1 MSATI
6 TSIVTATG
14 NATANRAPPQAGI
27 FEGLNPA
34 KYNAN
39 NPIILFIIQ
48 AAIVIAL
55 CRTLYWPLSKI
66 RQPPVIAEVITGIV
80 LGPSIMGR
88 IPNFTNTIFPKES
101 MAGFTLAANIG
112 LIFYLFLV
120 GLEIDI
126 RFLVR
131 NWRTA
136 ISVASLDM
144 AIPFGLGYALAYGL
158 YRQFRDEPNI
168 VNINFATFGL
178 FVAIAIAI
186 TAFPVLCRIL
196 SSLNLLNSNVGVV
209 TLTSGIAN
217 DVIGWVL
224 LALCVTLV
232 NSGNGITALYVL
244 LAATGYAVFLAY
256 AVRPG
261 FTWILRKTHSLENG
275 PSQGVV
281 ALIILMVL
289 ISAFFTDI
297 IGAHSVFGA
306 FMIGL
311 MCPHEGG
318 FAIKLT
324 EKLEDVVA
332 ALFLPLFF
340 ARSGLS
346 TNLGLLDSGITWG
359 YVVAIIVVA
368 FVSKVIG
375 GTIGARLNGLLW
387 RESFTIG
394 SLMSCKGLV
403 ELIVLN
409 IGLQA
414 RILSTRTFTMF
425 VVMALV
431 TTFATT
437 PLVSFLYPPSY
448 QRKLELWKA
457 GKIDWEGNPLS
468 TDDSDEEQSR
478 KKLDAA
484 DGLLVYLHADGLSS
498 LFSLMNLFSN
508 AGLRHSARQPTQLTP
523 IPEKGLFTTA
533 LRHPTVVQAASS
545 NDAVSHNRLR
555 IHSLRLTELNER
567 TSSVMR
573 VSKPHEEYAGN
584 DSITKAFGSLAY
596 TPRSRNVV
604 ISGSVAVVP
613 SDSFADTLAS
623 KAAQTSSDLI
633 VLPWP
638 ETGTLSELPSYFVG
652 GVQRDPLANK
662 EFARL
667 TVDVFRAAR
676 RTTGVIVYV
685 DKTIIKTTSSPAL
698 ASNPSSAVS
707 TYDENAV
714 TYSSVGSKTH
724 LHALYAS
731 TSDDLLAVKIALQ
744 LAHSPSVNLHITR
757 LPSAEQLDP
766 ETVHQNDTA
775 FDDCCRYG
783 ASLTANKVV
792 FSALDTAKLPE
803 STFNENDQNTIF
815 VVGRSMGRLPLVR
828 VTTANAMESLGD
840 RAADMIERF
849 RHGTMRAG
857 ILVVQAREDSPA
869 AVQSST

>member
-1 MSATI
+1 
-6 TSIVTATG
+6 
-14 NATANRAPPQAGI
+14 
-27 FEGLNPA
+27 
-34 KYNAN
+34 
-39 NPIILFIIQ
+39 
-48 AAIVIAL
+48 
-55 CRTLYWPLSKI
+55 
-66 RQPPVIAEVITGIV
+66 
-80 LGPSIMGR
+80 
-88 IPNFTNTIFPKES
+88 

-120 GLEIDI
+120 GLEIDL

-158 YRQFRDEPNI
+158 YNQFRNEPNI

-196 SSLNLLNSNVGVV
+196 SSLNLLNSNVGVI

-244 LAATGYAVFLAY
+244 LTAAGFALFLAY

-261 FTWILRKTHSLENG
+261 FMWILRKTHSLENG

-281 ALIILMVL
+281 ALTIFMTL

-324 EKLEDVVA
+324 EKLEDVIA

-359 YVVAIIVVA
+359 YVVAIIIVA
-368 FVSKVIG
+368 FVSKVVG
-375 GTIGARLNGLLW
+375 GTLGARLNGLLW

-431 TTFATT
+431 TTFTTT
-437 PLVSFLYPPSY
+437 PLVSFLYPPAY

-457 GKIDWEGNPLS
+457 GKIDWEGNPLRLIE
-468 TDDSDEEQSR
+468 DDETHLQ
-478 KKLDAA
+478 KNLDAA
-484 DGLLVYLHADGLSS
+484 DRLLVYLRADGLSS
-498 LFSLMNLFSN
+498 LFSLVNLFSN
-508 AGLRHSARQPTQLTP
+508 AGLRQSAHQAPRLTP
-523 IPEKGLFTTA
+523 MPEKGLFTTA
-533 LRHPTVVQAASS
+533 LRHSIDESSASTKTAGS
-545 NDAVSHNRLR
+545 RKRLR

-573 VSKPHEEYAGN
+573 VSEPHEEYAGN
-584 DSITKAFGSLAY
+584 DPIMKAFGSLANVSS
-596 TPRSRNVV
+596 SRDLV
-604 ISGSVAVVP
+604 ISGHVAVVP
-613 SDSFADTLAS
+613 SESFAETLAS
-623 KAAQTSSDLI
+623 KAAHTSSDLI
-633 VLPWP
+633 LLPWS

-652 GVQRDPLANK
+652 SAQRDALYNR

-667 TVDVFRAAR
+667 TDDVFRAAK
-676 RTTGVIVYV
+676 TTANVAVYV
-685 DKTIIKTTSSPAL
+685 DNTLIKTASS
-698 ASNPSSAVS
+698 SNLSPNSSSAVS
-707 TYDENAV
+707 TYDNNAV
-714 TYSSVGSKTH
+714 TYSFDRSKTYIH
-724 LHALYAS
+724 VLYAS
-731 TSDDLLAVKIALQ
+731 TLDDLFAVKLALQ
-744 LAHSPSVNLHITR
+744 LAQNPSVILHITK
-757 LPSAEQLDP
+757 LAPAAQLISD
-766 ETVHQNDTA
+766 TVHQNDTT
-775 FDDCCRYG
+775 FEDCRSYG
-783 ASLTANKVV
+783 TLLAANTVI
-792 FSALDTAKLPE
+792 FNAL
-803 STFNENDQNTIF
+803 STL
-815 VVGRSMGRLPLVR
+815 R
-828 VTTANAMESLGD
+828 
-840 RAADMIERF
+840 
-849 RHGTMRAG
+849 
-857 ILVVQAREDSPA
+857 
-869 AVQSST
+869 